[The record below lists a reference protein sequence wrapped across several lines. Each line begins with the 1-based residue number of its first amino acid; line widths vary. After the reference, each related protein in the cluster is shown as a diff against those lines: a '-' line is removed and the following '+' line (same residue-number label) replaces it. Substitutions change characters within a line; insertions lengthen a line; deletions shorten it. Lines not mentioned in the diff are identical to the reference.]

1 MITLRAMTVETED
14 KARETLAKRQ
24 DTLTSAGPEPARR
37 SSSPDIDVVPAR
49 PPLDQRTTELEQRM
63 ASCEKRIDGVYD
75 RMAKLER
82 ERRRNRDQRKRL
94 TRVVFLWVCLVSL
107 FVIVWTFLG
116 PGRR

>member
-1 MITLRAMTVETED
+1 MAVDTED
-14 KARETLAKRQ
+14 ETRNTVTKRQ
-24 DTLTSAGPEPARR
+24 DTLTSSVGPDPRR
-37 SSSPDIDVVPAR
+37 SSPEIDVVPAR
-49 PPLDQRTTELEQRM
+49 VALEQR
-63 ASCEKRIDGVYD
+63 ATELAQRVDVCEQRIDGVYE

-82 ERRRNRDQRKRL
+82 ERRRNREQRKRL

>member
-1 MITLRAMTVETED
+1 MAVDTED
-14 KARETLAKRQ
+14 ETRNTVTKRQ
-24 DTLTSAGPEPARR
+24 DTLTSSLGPDPRR
-37 SSSPDIDVVPAR
+37 SSPEIDVVPAR
-49 PPLDQRTTELEQRM
+49 VALEQR
-63 ASCEKRIDGVYD
+63 ATELAQRATELAQRVEVCEQRIEGVYE

-82 ERRRNRDQRKRL
+82 ERRRNREQRKRL

>member
-1 MITLRAMTVETED
+1 MAVDTDDEARA
-14 KARETLAKRQ
+14 KLATRQ
-24 DTLTSAGPEPARR
+24 DTLTSGTGPDLGRR
-37 SSSPDIDVVPAR
+37 GSSQDIDVVPAR
-49 PPLDQRTTELEQRM
+49 PPLEQRLTEIDQRLG
-63 ASCEKRIDGVYD
+63 ACESRIDGVYD
-75 RMAKLER
+75 RMARLER

>member
-1 MITLRAMTVETED
+1 MSADPEP
-14 KARETLAKRQ
+14 KRQ
-24 DTLTSAGPEPARR
+24 DTLTSAVGSEPRPR
-37 SSSPDIDVVPAR
+37 TGSSPDIEVVPAQ
-49 PPLDQRTTELEQRM
+49 PPLSQRTAELEQRM
-63 ASCEKRIDGVYD
+63 TDCEKRIDGVYD

-82 ERRRNRDQRKRL
+82 ERRRNREQRKRL